1 VEEEVEEDEEVEE
14 EEVDEDEDEVDLPL
28 NISESDDDIAPDEDS
43 NDLESNE
50 ETGSEDEIGKII
62 FKTYPLSIFKNYNF
76 FYFRKSHRRAT
87 SQEGRG
93 VAQGR
98 ALGMV
103 LYFMNFTLHSKNIKS
118 TCYFVDHSRAIG
130 PNPMP

>member
-1 VEEEVEEDEEVEE
+1 MEEEEEVEE
-14 EEVDEDEDEVDLPL
+14 EEKVEEEGEEDEDE
-28 NISESDDDIAPDEDS
+28 DDIAPDEDLDKDS
-43 NDLESNE
+43 NNVESDE
-50 ETGSEDEIGKII
+50 VTGSEDEIGKII

-103 LYFMNFTLHSKNIKS
+103 LYLYEFHPSF
-118 TCYFVDHSRAIG
+118 
-130 PNPMP
+130 